1 MSIHRSLQGAR
12 GKSGS
17 LRNVMKR
24 HERLQYLIT
33 KGLWKPGQP
42 VFGLPKIKQLKIKAR
57 KAAPKEA
64 AAEGETA
71 AAAPGAPAAKA
82 PAAK

>member
-1 MSIHRSLQGAR
+1 MSIHRSLQGAH

-17 LRNVMKR
+17 LRNVLKR
-24 HERLQYLIT
+24 HERLHYLIA

-42 VFGLPKIKQLKIKAR
+42 VFGLPKIKQLRIKAR
-57 KAAPKEA
+57 SKAAPKEA
-64 AAEGETA
+64 AAEDP
-71 AAAPGAPAAKA
+71 AAAPGAAAKA

>member
-1 MSIHRSLQGAR
+1 MSIHRSLQSA

-17 LRNVMKR
+17 TRNVMKR
-24 HERLQYLIT
+24 HERLHYLIA

-57 KAAPKEA
+57 SKAAAKEA
-64 AAEGETA
+64 AGDETA
-71 AAAPGAPAAKA
+71 AAAPAAGVKA

>member
-1 MSIHRSLQGAR
+1 MSIHRSLQGLK
-12 GKSGS
+12 GKSGA

-24 HERLQYLIT
+24 HERLHHMIA
-33 KGLWKPGQP
+33 KGLWKPGEP
-42 VFGLPKIKQLKIKAR
+42 VFGLPKIKQLKVKAR

-82 PAAK
+82 PASK

>member
-1 MSIHRSLQGAR
+1 MSIHRSLQGAH

-17 LRNVMKR
+17 LRNVLKR
-24 HERLQYLIT
+24 HERLHYLIA

-42 VFGLPKIKQLKIKAR
+42 VFGLPKIKQLRIKAR
-57 KAAPKEA
+57 SKAAPKEA

-71 AAAPGAPAAKA
+71 AAAPSAAAKA
-82 PAAK
+82 PAPK